1 MNLKDSVNRMLKPFD
16 ARLVR
21 SSSYDRLLD
30 TRVLRHFRSGAY
42 FNLDFHLPTFEVTV
56 DDLEITKR
64 VMNTFHFAFE
74 KEKSIAAKDLPK
86 NDLWGKI
93 RYRSQAKFIELL
105 LKRDV
110 SQIANILVN
119 ALHYPISYGL
129 CWDFNRLNYEEACSE
144 NAPKLAT
151 MIADRFI
158 SLAEAVGVVYV
169 EFPEWG
175 RCGEN
180 IYLNLSDVYE
190 QVEQKTGLSLAIPEC
205 FGLYGVRTGKHTIY
219 LMTPSH
225 AYAAWR
231 MHELLNGEQNG
242 CVCEIGGGYGG
253 SAYYAHQ
260 RSIRRYAIVDL
271 PVINVLQ
278 GFFLIKT
285 CGPNNVHLYGEKNE
299 ERAIHVLPYWMMRE
313 MPEKCF
319 DLTMSQE
326 SLPEIERK
334 NAEEYIRDIARTT
347 RKYFLSIN
355 QECGGSVGY
364 KDFQHNIVPAL
375 VAEHGGFKRRYR
387 FPWWIRKGNIE
398 ELYEIAIN

>member
-1 MNLKDSVNRMLKPFD
+1 
-16 ARLVR
+16 
-21 SSSYDRLLD
+21 
-30 TRVLRHFRSGAY
+30 
-42 FNLDFHLPTFEVTV
+42 FELTV

-64 VMNTFHFAFE
+64 VMNAFHFALQ
-74 KEKSIAAKDLPK
+74 KENSIATEDLPR
-86 NDLWGKI
+86 NDLWEKI

-119 ALHYPISYGL
+119 ALHHPISYGL
-129 CWDFNRLNYEEACSE
+129 CWDSKHLSYEEACSE

-151 MIADRFI
+151 LIADRFI
-158 SLAEAVGVVYV
+158 SLAEAAGVVYV

-175 RCGEN
+175 RWGKN
-180 IYLNLSDVYE
+180 IYLNLSEVYE

-205 FGLYGVRTGKHTIY
+205 FGLYGVQTGKHTIY

-231 MHELLNGEQNG
+231 MHELLNGEQNSR
-242 CVCEIGGGYGG
+242 VCEIGGGYGG
-253 SAYYAHQ
+253 CAYYAFQ
-260 RSIRRYAIVDL
+260 RPFRKYIIIDL

-278 GFFLIKT
+278 GFFLMKT
-285 CGPNNVHLYGEKNE
+285 CGSDNVHLYGEENE
-299 ERAIHVLPYWMMRE
+299 ERPVHVLPYWMIEE
-313 MPEKCF
+313 MPSKSF
-319 DLTMSQE
+319 DLTISQT
-326 SLPEIERK
+326 SLTEIDRK
-334 NAEEYIRDIARTT
+334 NAELYIKEIARTT
-347 RKYFLSIN
+347 QYYFLNIN
-355 QECGGSVGY
+355 QESGAGVGY

-387 FPWWIRKGNIE
+387 FPWWIRKGHIE